1 MPVAWH
7 HCCLL
12 EDGFSVNGF
21 SVKMALVHVGS
32 RKLGGGEG
40 GAGGGISTF
49 CPKELCMKTWQ
60 VFLSDF
66 LGQSVLIPPSCIL
79 QTSVLMV
86 FFTCKHIE
94 LQRKWAYEVGL
105 LY

>member
-1 MPVAWH
+1 MSVAWH

-40 GAGGGISTF
+40 GPGG
-49 CPKELCMKTWQ
+49 
-60 VFLSDF
+60 
-66 LGQSVLIPPSCIL
+66 VLAHFVQKNYVWRLDKFSCLI
-79 QTSVLMV
+79 
-86 FFTCKHIE
+86 F
-94 LQRKWAYEVGL
+94 
-105 LY
+105 

>member
-32 RKLGGGEG
+32 RKLGGGGVG
-40 GAGGGISTF
+40 GPGG
-49 CPKELCMKTWQ
+49 
-60 VFLSDF
+60 
-66 LGQSVLIPPSCIL
+66 VLANFVQKNNL
-79 QTSVLMV
+79 
-86 FFTCKHIE
+86 
-94 LQRKWAYEVGL
+94 
-105 LY
+105 